1 MYMTLRPLFA
11 WALLAYAGAELFFI
25 GVSWW
30 LPGSG
35 DNLLQR
41 SYRTDTT
48 TLTTVGLPIL
58 ALLISAW
65 IKPVLSISKL
75 VAVVALAEYAVILV
89 FGILTF
95 MLGLLHIIDFVDT
108 SSDVVAALSHIV
120 FSLLGLGIAALCAL
134 VCWRYYSS
142 RDPFTGVAP

>member
-1 MYMTLRPLFA
+1 MTLRPLFA
-11 WALLAYAGAELFFI
+11 WALLAYVAAELFFI
-25 GVSWW
+25 AISWW

-35 DNLLQR
+35 DSLLQR

-65 IKPVLSISKL
+65 LKPVLGVAKL
-75 VAVVALAEYAVILV
+75 VALVALVEYLIVLV
-89 FGILTF
+89 VGFLTF

-120 FSLLGLGIAALCAL
+120 FALLGLAIAALCAF
-134 VCWRYYSS
+134 VCWRSYSA

>member
-1 MYMTLRPLFA
+1 MTLRPLFA

-35 DNLLQR
+35 DGLLQR

-48 TLTTVGLPIL
+48 TVTTIGLPIL

-65 IKPVLSISKL
+65 LKPVLGIAKL
-75 VAVVALAEYAVILV
+75 VATVALVEYLIVLV
-89 FGILTF
+89 AGFFTF

-108 SSDVVAALSHIV
+108 GSDVIAALSHIV
-120 FSLLGLGIAALCAL
+120 FALLGLGIAALCAFT
-134 VCWRYYSS
+134 CWRYYSG